1 MRCED
6 VALQLAEAADG
17 SEIADRGV
25 LAHVEHCLRCQAEA
39 VQYRKLLKALHHLR
53 TQVIEPAPGLIAEV
67 LAGIESAGERRAIR
81 SMLTG
86 RRAAY
91 VGGIAVAG
99 SAAAAGA
106 LLLARRRR
114 GLKAAA

>member
-1 MRCED
+1 MRCEE

-17 SEIADRGV
+17 SEIVDRAV
-25 LAHVEHCLRCQAEA
+25 LTHVEHCLRCQAEA

-106 LLLARRRR
+106 VLLARHRR
-114 GLKAAA
+114 GLKVAS